1 MNKFFCALL
10 GLGLAM
16 ALPLAS
22 AQSAKN
28 AATKTQTAS
37 KTQAASAKPICL
49 VANFRTLALETYHPE
64 ERSTKTEAWLK
75 ANGADCS
82 VDQILIIR
90 SNRAHWLGN
99 ADSASLMGMVDAIAE
114 TKLRGQPQLLAQLYG
129 AQGVE
134 NKASTETTSTTPN
147 AAALPPKPSAPAVPI
162 AAVVVAPAVTAAKP

>member
-1 MNKFFCALL
+1 MEKFFYALL
-10 GLGLAM
+10 ALGLAM
-16 ALPLAS
+16 ALTPAS

-28 AATKTQTAS
+28 AAS
-37 KTQAASAKPICL
+37 KTQAATAKPICL

-82 VDQILIIR
+82 LDQILIIR
-90 SNRAHWLGN
+90 ANRAHWLGN

>member
-1 MNKFFCALL
+1 MKKFFYALL
-10 GLGLAM
+10 ALGLAM
-16 ALPLAS
+16 PLPSAS

-28 AATKTQTAS
+28 AAS
-37 KTQAASAKPICL
+37 KTQAAAAKPICL

-82 VDQILIIR
+82 LDQILIIR

-114 TKLRGQPQLLAQLYG
+114 TKLRGQPLLLAQLYG
-129 AQGVE
+129 AQAVE

-147 AAALPPKPSAPAVPI
+147 AAALPPKPAAPAVPV
-162 AAVVVAPAVTAAKP
+162 AAVVVAPAVTPAKP

>member
-1 MNKFFCALL
+1 MNKFFYALL
-10 GLGLAM
+10 GLGLVM
-16 ALPLAS
+16 ALTPAS

-28 AATKTQTAS
+28 AAS
-37 KTQAASAKPICL
+37 KTQVASAKPVCL
-49 VANFRTLALETYHPE
+49 VANFRTLALETYHPD

-82 VDQILIIR
+82 LDQILIIR

-99 ADSASLMGMVDAIAE
+99 ADSASLMGLVDAIAE

-147 AAALPPKPSAPAVPI
+147 VAALPPKPSAPATPI

>member
-1 MNKFFCALL
+1 MIARPIMNKFFCTLL
-10 GLGLAM
+10 GLGLVI
-16 ALPLAS
+16 ALTPAS

-28 AATKTQTAS
+28 AAS
-37 KTQAASAKPICL
+37 KTQAAAAKPICL
-49 VANFRTLALETYHPE
+49 VANFRTLALETYNPD

-75 ANGADCS
+75 THGADCS
-82 VDQILIIR
+82 LDQILIIR

-114 TKLRGQPQLLAQLYG
+114 TKLRGQPLLLAQLYG

-134 NKASTETTSTTPN
+134 NRASTETTSTTPN
-147 AAALPPKPSAPAVPI
+147 AAALPPKPAAPTAPI